1 MDETYGRNIFG
12 TGAGLKSMGL
22 NINAFYTLTP
32 RWSLIGIMGLS
43 QLQGEAKRSL
53 LVNRTD
59 KMTAV
64 VGAIYQF

>member
-1 MDETYGRNIFG
+1 
-12 TGAGLKSMGL
+12 
-22 NINAFYTLTP
+22 
-32 RWSLIGIMGLS
+32 MGLS
-43 QLQGEAKRSL
+43 QLQGEAKRSP

>member
-1 MDETYGRNIFG
+1 
-12 TGAGLKSMGL
+12 
-22 NINAFYTLTP
+22 
-32 RWSLIGIMGLS
+32 MGLS